1 MASYRQL
8 IKQASQ
14 MLLENGKSEQ
24 LAKLFMLEL
33 TRELDI
39 DLYQE
44 YESPISES
52 LQEQFLGG
60 IHRMLADEPMQYI
73 LGHEWFY
80 GHQFDVNPDVLIPRP
95 ETEELVANV
104 LAWVDD
110 YRKRKSN
117 LTVIDVGCGS
127 GAIAITLQLEEPS
140 LTVLASDIS
149 ETALEVAKH
158 NADKLHARI
167 EFMQGSMLSPLVE
180 AGRKVDVIVCNP
192 PYIPANE
199 EIETTVK
206 EFEPNVALFGG
217 NDGLKFYRMVFD
229 DCLHVLSEDGFMAF
243 EIGYDQKQALL
254 EEVARR
260 FPHAKAE
267 VLTDI
272 NGKDRMLFVD
282 FYCD

>member
-1 MASYRQL
+1 MASYRQV
-8 IKQASQ
+8 IRQAAQ
-14 MLLENGKSEQ
+14 MLLEHDKSEQ

-44 YESPISES
+44 YETEISEN
-52 LQEQFLGG
+52 LREQFWGG
-60 IHRMLADEPMQYI
+60 IHRMLAEEPMQYI
-73 LGHEWFY
+73 LGYEWFY

-104 LAWVDD
+104 LGLVDE
-110 YRKRKSN
+110 YRSRKN
-117 LTVIDVGCGS
+117 HLTVVDVGCGS
-127 GAIAITLQLEEPS
+127 GAIAITLKLEEPS

-158 NADKLHARI
+158 NADKLHAQI
-167 EFMQGSMLSPLVE
+167 EFMQGSMLKPLVDS
-180 AGRKVDVIVCNP
+180 GRKVDVIVCNP

-229 DCLHVLSEDGFMAF
+229 DCLSVLSEDGFMAF

-254 EEVARR
+254 EEVNRR
-260 FPHAKAE
+260 FPNAKAE

-282 FYCD
+282 FYRG